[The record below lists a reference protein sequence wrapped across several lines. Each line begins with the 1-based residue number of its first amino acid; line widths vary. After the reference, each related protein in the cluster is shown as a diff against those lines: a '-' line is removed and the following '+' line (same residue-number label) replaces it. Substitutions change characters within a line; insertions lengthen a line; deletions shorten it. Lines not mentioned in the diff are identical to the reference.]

1 MYRRLKNMLG
11 VSLMI
16 LAVVLSQ
23 IPMPNAQADETSTVT
38 FSMNGGEFNGEYNGY
53 SFNNQTPVLVID
65 NNKTIDNYPDD
76 QYASYAGYETEN
88 GKWYTD
94 KECIEEFN
102 GDSKISESVTIYKKW
117 YNTEGGFC
125 LNPDKT
131 VLYRYDGDEKLV
143 QIPDCVTTIA
153 PNAFDSVENI
163 RGIILPKDIE
173 TVYDDAFS
181 GAAQGNSI
189 IYIYDNVSSQSS
201 EMAQKLAERYE
212 QFVYSSYLDVDKVEE
227 IAGIDYTAEEQAE
240 ESDHQADENKET
252 ETQTVSEEQ
261 KETQPQTETNPAEE
275 EKREYTVTFD
285 TGISGILGEKRTV
298 AAHST
303 VSELVSISGEQP
315 QILTKGSYTVESD
328 SGKQEITYVFDGWYK
343 DSACTTEWNF
353 ASDTV
358 EGDTVIYAKWDR
370 SMKDYFY
377 VTFVADGADNVPEKV
392 KLYEDEPLTEPEE
405 KPTIKGKTFQGWFLD
420 KEDSEKYVTWGKPLS
435 GNLTLYAQWESEGYT
450 VTFHMN
456 GGKYSGVYDEKEYD
470 RAESV
475 KMKVEKGKGISKKAY
490 PEYGDDAVFKY
501 SGYNTDSEWYTDKN
515 CLTEYERTGS
525 GGNPKEVKKNL
536 TLYKKWYATTSGF
549 TMNADKTVLYKY
561 SGSAGSVKIPETVKV
576 IGEDAFTNI
585 NAVKS
590 IALPDSLTDV
600 DEDAF
605 SGFEKASKDVTI
617 TAKSDRAI
625 TIAKELAAKYKHLVY
640 EKGSESSDK
649 EQTKSD
655 SVSVINSQ
663 KDTGITLGA
672 AVSQNTGTAKTAP
685 AATGTGTAP
694 NTAPS
699 GLTLGAS
706 GTPAAGIETTGI
718 GANSVTVGETQQT
731 AASQAPMASDAIA
744 SQKTASQGGS
754 TAPAVKAKTTS
765 KTTSKSN
772 ATAASAPSG
781 ARHVKDSTP
790 KTGDPVAYRM
800 LLVCVLFSAGMLLVL
815 TGNGRRKRFSPS

>member
-456 GGKYSGVYDEKEYD
+456 GGKYSGVYGDKEYD

-744 SQKTASQGGS
+744 SQKPASQGGS

>member
-285 TGISGILGEKRTV
+285 TGISGILGENRTV

-744 SQKTASQGGS
+744 SQKPASQGGS

>member
-38 FSMNGGEFNGEYNGY
+38 FSMNGGEFNGEFNGY

-456 GGKYSGVYDEKEYD
+456 GGKYSGVYGDKEYD

-744 SQKTASQGGS
+744 SQKPASQGGS

-772 ATAASAPSG
+772 ATAESAPSG

>member
-1 MYRRLKNMLG
+1 
-11 VSLMI
+11 MI

-38 FSMNGGEFNGEYNGY
+38 FSMNGGEFNGEFNGY

-456 GGKYSGVYDEKEYD
+456 GGKYSGVYGDKEYD

-744 SQKTASQGGS
+744 SQKPASQGGS

-772 ATAASAPSG
+772 ATAESAPSG

>member
-38 FSMNGGEFNGEYNGY
+38 FSMNGGEFNGEFNGY

-744 SQKTASQGGS
+744 SQKPASQGGS

>member
-298 AAHST
+298 AAHSI

-744 SQKTASQGGS
+744 SQKPASQGGS

>member
-744 SQKTASQGGS
+744 SQKPASQGGS

>member
-38 FSMNGGEFNGEYNGY
+38 FSMNGGEFNGEFNGY

-456 GGKYSGVYDEKEYD
+456 GGKYSGVYGDKEYD

-744 SQKTASQGGS
+744 SQKPASQGGS

-772 ATAASAPSG
+772 ATAESAPSG

-790 KTGDPVAYRM
+790 KTGDPVSYRM

>member
-153 PNAFDSVENI
+153 PNAFDSVDNI

-456 GGKYSGVYDEKEYD
+456 GGKYSGVYGDKEYD

-744 SQKTASQGGS
+744 SQKPASQGGS